1 VNPIALQ
8 IGQITIYWYGILIVA
23 SVLVGAAV
31 SIVQA
36 SKRAQD
42 PEHVWNALLLCL
54 ILGIVGARIYHVFS
68 ISQGGAIGWPY
79 YREHPNEAF
88 KIWKGGLGLIGAII
102 GGSLGTIVYARL
114 AKLPIL
120 TWLDISSYGF
130 LIAQVIGRWGNYINQ
145 ELYGPPTKLPWGIS
159 IDYGHRII
167 PFHNLQIYPLET
179 RFHPVFLYESL
190 WCLLGFILLWWLSAR
205 WRDRLLAGEVFWLT
219 LIWYGV
225 GRFALEYLRPDAWM
239 WGPIAAAQVF
249 CALFCLGSVVA
260 LVLQRRAHTDALT
273 QTHTDKRVDE
283 RTDEP
288 ASMTES
294 QDIP

>member
-8 IGQITIYWYGILIVA
+8 IGQVPIYWYGILIVA

-31 SIVQA
+31 SVVQA
-36 SKRAQD
+36 NKRAQD
-42 PEHVWNALLLCL
+42 SEHVWNALLLCL

-68 ISQGGAIGWPY
+68 VSQGGAIGWPY

-102 GGSLGTIVYARL
+102 GGSLGIVIYARL

-145 ELYGPPTKLPWGIS
+145 ELYGPPTTLPWGIP
-159 IDYGHRII
+159 IDYGHRIM
-167 PFHNLQIYPLET
+167 PFHNLELYPLDT

-190 WCLLGFILLWWLSAR
+190 WCLLGFALLWWISAR
-205 WRDRLLAGEVFWLT
+205 WHDRLLAGEVFWLT
-219 LIWYGV
+219 LIWYGI

-239 WGPIAAAQVF
+239 WGPIAVAQVF

-260 LVLQRRAHTDALT
+260 IVQRRRAHTDA
-273 QTHTDKRVDE
+273 HTDQ
-283 RTDEP
+283 P
-288 ASMTES
+288 ALSTES
-294 QDIP
+294 QDTP

>member
-68 ISQGGAIGWPY
+68 ISQG
-79 YREHPNEAF
+79 
-88 KIWKGGLGLIGAII
+88 GAII

-205 WRDRLLAGEVFWLT
+205 WRDRLLAGDVFWLT